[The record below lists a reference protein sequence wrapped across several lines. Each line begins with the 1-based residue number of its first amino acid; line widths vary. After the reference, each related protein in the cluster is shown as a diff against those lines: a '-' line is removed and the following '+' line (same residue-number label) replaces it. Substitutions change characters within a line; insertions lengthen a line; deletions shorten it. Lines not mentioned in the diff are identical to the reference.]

1 MSNEPLAAERKVS
14 MVPAPRPGLLEEYE
28 QYLAACAEYNR
39 RGLQDEPDNSDPVR
53 LAQANFAPRCRHV
66 RTGGVRCMAPALRG
80 RTLCYAHTR
89 IAASKQAGLQL
100 PPLED
105 SSGVAL
111 AVMQIVQQL
120 LDGKIDRKTA
130 AVTLYG
136 IQIVASTLNHK
147 PFAAPPTSVVLE
159 AAGLPPEEEL
169 LDAIEDVKGAQ
180 TGPGARPDISEK
192 TSSNGSA
199 KRPGARPDISEKTPS
214 DASATRPGARPDI
227 SEKTSRDG
235 PAKKPPAAEL
245 ENNNAQGRG
254 G

>member
-1 MSNEPLAAERKVS
+1 

-39 RGLQDEPDNSDPVR
+39 RGLQDEPENCDPAR

-66 RTGGVRCMAPALRG
+66 RTGEVRCMVPALRG

-89 IAASKQAGLQL
+89 IAAGKKAGLQL

-105 SSGVAL
+105 SSGIAL
-111 AVMQIVQQL
+111 AAMQIVQQL

-130 AVTLYG
+130 AVALYG
-136 IQIVASTLNHK
+136 IQIVAGTLNHK

-159 AAGLPPEEEL
+159 AAGLPPEKEL
-169 LDAIEDVKGAQ
+169 LDDDAIEAVNGAPA
-180 TGPGARPDISEK
+180 GPGAQPAISEK
-192 TSSNGSA
+192 TSSNSSA
-199 KRPGARPDISEKTPS
+199 TWPGAPPDIV
-214 DASATRPGARPDI
+214 
-227 SEKTSRDG
+227 EKTSRDR
-235 PAKKPPAAEL
+235 PAKKPPAAEFD
-245 ENNNAQGRG
+245 NNNAQCRG

>member
-1 MSNEPLAAERKVS
+1 

-39 RGLQDEPDNSDPVR
+39 RGLQGEPDNSDPAR

-89 IAASKQAGLQL
+89 IAASKKAGLEL

-111 AVMQIVQQL
+111 ATMQIVQQL
-120 LDGKIDRKTA
+120 LDGKIERKTA
-130 AVTLYG
+130 AVALYG

-169 LDAIEDVKGAQ
+169 LDASEGVNGAQ

-192 TSSNGSA
+192 TSSDG
-199 KRPGARPDISEKTPS
+199 
-214 DASATRPGARPDI
+214 SATRPGAPPDI
-227 SEKTSRDG
+227 AEKTSSDDFATRPGAPPDIAEKTSGDG
-235 PAKKPPAAEL
+235 PGKKPPAAEL
-245 ENNNAQGRG
+245 DDNHAQRRG